1 MSTHIYVIS
10 SENQTSVISKLES
23 VFKVLPD
30 QSNVSYKS
38 PNLKIPCYLS
48 KKEKVF
54 IEKYLAHN
62 YYFKFNHLKHSLETA
77 SFSAD
82 NMILS
87 SYLRSQGYFPGSL
100 KMDNGSSSRLWA
112 KQSQ

>member
-10 SENQTSVISKLES
+10 SENETSVISKLES

-30 QSNVSYKS
+30 QSNASYKS

-54 IEKYLAHN
+54 IESYLANNH
-62 YYFKFNHLKHSLETA
+62 YFKFNHLKHSLKAA
-77 SFSAD
+77 SFSGD

-87 SYLRSQGYFPGSL
+87 SYLRSQGYLPGSL
-100 KMDNGSSSRLWA
+100 KMDDGSSSRLWA
-112 KQSQ
+112 KQSR